1 MVNIKFIEMKRKFFT
16 ITVAMLLSLTA
27 FAQKTDGFFKNSIEE
42 TYNNRA
48 EGIGIGGAEQEDP
61 TAPVGSGLLVL
72 SIAGAG
78 YVALKNKE
86 AKR

>member
-1 MVNIKFIEMKRKFFT
+1 MKRKIFT
-16 ITVAMLLSLTA
+16 IAVAILLSMTA
-27 FAQKTDGFFKNSIEE
+27 FAQKTDGFFRNQNEDV
-42 TYNNRA
+42 YNNRDG
-48 EGIGIGGAEQEDP
+48 GIGIGGAEQEDP